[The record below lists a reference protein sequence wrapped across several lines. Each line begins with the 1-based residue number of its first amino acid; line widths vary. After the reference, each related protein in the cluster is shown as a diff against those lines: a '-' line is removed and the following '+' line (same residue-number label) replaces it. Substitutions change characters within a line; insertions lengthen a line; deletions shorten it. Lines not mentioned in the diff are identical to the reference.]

1 MKTLEARMVN
11 RFRLRIFDG
20 QYEVLH
26 KRQHFVVVDLDSPA
40 ADGILGR
47 QLVALTRQ
55 AQAANE
61 PMDAP
66 RLEVWSDDVKMMDW
80 AG

>member
-1 MKTLEARMVN
+1 MTTR
-11 RFRLRIFDG
+11 RYRLRIFDG

-26 KRQHFVVVDLDSPA
+26 KRAYYLVLDLDSPWA
-40 ADGILGR
+40 EQALGR
-47 QLVALTRQ
+47 QLAALTRD

-66 RLEVWSDDVKMMDW
+66 RLEVWDVETDLKIMDW
-80 AG
+80 TGS

>member
-1 MKTLEARMVN
+1 MTTR
-11 RFRLRIFDG
+11 RYRLKIFDG

-26 KRQHFVVVDLDSPA
+26 RWLFYLDADLDSPMLP
-40 ADGILGR
+40 GLLSER
-47 QLVALTRQ
+47 LVALTRQ
-55 AQAANE
+55 ATAANE

-66 RLEVWSDDVKMMDW
+66 RLEVWDGDVKLLDW